1 MGDVM
6 KNTMSLLEDIQQV
19 HRILMDAH
27 VVKGVVV
34 NQIRLFLNGNE
45 KSHLFDKF
53 ALLYPRLWGKYP
65 KLNNAEINNLL
76 NLQSNNPLKLKYASF
91 ENFDHAKIYTEQDL
105 ENLTDWDKLPT
116 QLEKTKVF
124 CKETIDGRMIPFN
137 SEPEWNTYTKLKAG
151 GFIQSFRAQS
161 LLVPYN
167 SYLKEDRKYF
177 PDFIF
182 LTPEGYIAIV
192 ESKPIEFM
200 ANFFVQAKYLA
211 LRRFCEERGFIY
223 AMVDEHLHP
232 YHQMKL
238 EKETNK
244 VTEYFDHLLETARM
258 FDDDGFDLIKA
269 KFKGEWKVSD
279 LEVMI
284 AKHIIRR
291 QLVNT
296 SSGGYHIKG
305 LRKINV
311 PLLLKGPTKRLKP
324 IYENVSANE

>member
-1 MGDVM
+1 M

-124 CKETIDGRMIPFN
+124 CKERIDGRMIPFN
-137 SEPEWNTYTKLKAG
+137 SEPEWNTYTKLKSG

-211 LRRFCEERGFIY
+211 LKKFCEERGYIY
-223 AMVDEHLHP
+223 AMMDEN
-232 YHQMKL
+232 L
-238 EKETNK
+238 ETYEDIKKNKVTNK
-244 VTEYFDHLLETARM
+244 VTAFFDHLLETARM
-258 FDDDGFDLIKA
+258 FDDSGFDFIKS
-269 KFKGEWKVSD
+269 KFKGEHTVD
-279 LEVMI
+279 ALELML
-284 AKHIIRR
+284 AKHIIQR
-291 QLVNT
+291 QLVNKAST
-296 SSGGYHIKG
+296 GYKIKR
-305 LRKINV
+305 LRKINIH
-311 PLLLKGPTKRLKP
+311 LLSKGPMKSKDD
-324 IYENVSANE
+324 NNELADDL